1 MKERT
6 VHDLM
11 RETGAMLC
19 VECGKCASACPMTE
33 IFEDFSYEVS
43 PRGIVEKALFG
54 FELLTDVGIWF
65 CLTCDVCTEI
75 CPAGVR
81 FRDFVQGVRALAIEQ
96 GVTERG
102 LFCERCGKFVV
113 SMHTLG
119 VHTGEDEGCAWR
131 GGVSA
136 SLSPVS
142 PVRVHSA
149 VEGYASRKEQDQGV
163 EIELWGLSTWTGSRR
178 SSLSIR
184 PSASGEM
191 RVGVG
196 RL

>member
-1 MKERT
+1 MKQRT

-11 RETGAMLC
+11 RETGAILC

-81 FRDFVQGVRALAIEQ
+81 FRDFVQGVRALAMEQ
-96 GVTERG
+96 GVTEHG

-113 SMHTLG
+113 PKHT
-119 VHTGEDEGCAWR
+119 VEY
-131 GGVSA
+131 
-136 SLSPVS
+136 
-142 PVRVHSA
+142 VREKMKGADAA
-149 VEGYASRKEQDQGV
+149 VEYLRLCPQCRQYELTEQLKDMRPGMSRVK
-163 EIELWGLSTWTGSRR
+163 T
-178 SSLSIR
+178 
-184 PSASGEM
+184 
-191 RVGVG
+191 
-196 RL
+196 